1 MKERKSLN
9 PNQVVMRQ
17 KLMRQKG
24 YLRKKLKETMRKAL
38 KELARIRSRW
48 LK

>member
-38 KELARIRSRW
+38 KERSRW